1 MRTSIIFASSIV
13 ALGALSTPAFAGFG
27 SSAVALKAAVQSG
40 SVDAIVAEIEK
51 SEELPSLGAI
61 DVVMPLI
68 DHDSY
73 RVRDAAGWWLTRR
86 GVRTQVI
93 ANMTARLQGSDPI
106 AARNAG
112 DVLAAMRDFSTVPA
126 LTAYLSKPLD
136 EDSGVAVARALGAI
150 GHPTGLTGLTTA
162 LGSTLAGVRAQAAA
176 SIRDLRAPRGSKV
189 AGSVAAMVPL
199 LSDADANVRRQAA
212 ITVGFLGGNDTVQG
226 AGAITALSSTATG
239 DPSATVRKAAAWA
252 LGQLKNGSARP
263 ALMQAQANDSDPLVR
278 SIASAALANL
288 R

>member
-1 MRTSIIFASSIV
+1 MRTVIVLASV
-13 ALGALSTPAFAGFG
+13 LALSTPAFAGFG

-40 SVDAIVAEIEK
+40 SVDAIVAELEK

-61 DVVMPLI
+61 QVVMPLV

-86 GVRTQVI
+86 GVRVQVL
-93 ANMTARLQGSDPI
+93 ANMTARLQGADPI

-126 LTAYLSKPLD
+126 LSAFMAKPLD
-136 EDSGVAVARALGAI
+136 EDSGIAVARALGAI
-150 GHPTGLTGLTTA
+150 GHPTALNALATGM
-162 LGSTLAGVRAQAAA
+162 GSTLAGVRAQSVA
-176 SIRDLRAPRGSKV
+176 SLRDLRAPKGATV
-189 AGSVAAMVPL
+189 AGSITTVLPL
-199 LSDADANVRRQAA
+199 LTDGDANVRRQAI
-212 ITVGFLGGNDTVQG
+212 ITVGFLGGNG
-226 AGAITALSSTATG
+226 ADKTGAVTALASAATG

-252 LGQLKNGSARP
+252 LGELKDGSARA
-263 ALMQAQANDSDPLVR
+263 ALTQAQANDSDPLVR